1 MLVVNKSGLL
11 LVGAKKIKVFDMS
24 DKEEYRNI
32 YDLKGHNTEINNMM
46 NIGVDGE
53 RVITC
58 GNNIKIWNIPKKT
71 LEKELEGHKGGTFGL
86 EIMTTGKLVTSGGDG
101 ELKVWDV
108 IGENGNVIN
117 LKTGVSES
125 IKQGDKKG
133 EEQSKKVGKVTY
145 AYKDD
150 VLHHDLN
157 KIEKNIQKHREEM
170 NKINNKNKKK

>member
-1 MLVVNKSGLL
+1 
-11 LVGAKKIKVFDMS
+11 
-24 DKEEYRNI
+24 
-32 YDLKGHNTEINNMM
+32 
-46 NIGVDGE
+46 
-53 RVITC
+53 
-58 GNNIKIWNIPKKT
+58 
-71 LEKELEGHKGGTFGL
+71 
-86 EIMTTGKLVTSGGDG
+86 MTTGKLVTSGGDG